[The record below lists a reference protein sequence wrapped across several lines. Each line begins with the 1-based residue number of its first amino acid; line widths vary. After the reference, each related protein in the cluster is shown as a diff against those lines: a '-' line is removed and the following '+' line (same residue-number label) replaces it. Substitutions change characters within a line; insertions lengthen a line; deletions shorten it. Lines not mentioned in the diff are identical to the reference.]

1 MKNQIENFAS
11 PLAENLGWTLV
22 HSVWQILGFA
32 VIYFVGYLLTKKA
45 HYRYWLGMGILLGQ
59 LLTSIITFL
68 ILSNQHTDFQANTA
82 KTNQLF
88 SASSLQKVVYFLG
101 QNMTLI
107 VSLWAIGAG
116 ILLVRL
122 AMGYVW
128 VHQLKTH
135 PNNQLNAQLS
145 DLVEN
150 LKIRMEIGRTVLIK
164 TSNQVNLPM
173 IMGVVKPVILMPA
186 ALISGFSTAQ
196 LEAILA
202 HELAHLK
209 RHDFLFNGIQSL
221 IEVLYFFHP
230 VMWLISAEI
239 RKERENC
246 CDDMAVTYTQNKVL
260 LAKTLVQLQEYSISS
275 NLVLAFGKKQYS
287 LLERIQR
294 IVGIQQNKNFTKESL
309 WIVGGL
315 LITFFAFA
323 QKNSGKTEENNRINE
338 SISAKTTSTKTDTL
352 IANEEKHPLRITL
365 NNDNDFTILEDK
377 VLFNG
382 KEVKLDAAN
391 KKLLDEHLLALKKS
405 NAELEIKTKEIEAES
420 QKMGEY
426 AAQIQE
432 NSKPIQEISVKMG
445 AVSQKMGN
453 ISQKMGDLSKQ
464 HALRLNKK
472 GLSSEE
478 MDKMEAEFDKQMA
491 ENENLLAK
499 HEAELSILET
509 QLEKLTE
516 ETVEPAVEERMH
528 ALEIPIEQY
537 SNEIDEHVHAIVALL
552 PTEIQQ
558 KINIEHPAPPKPPKA
573 PKAKGIKSRR
583 NYPSPPPPPPVPS
596 KKSE

>member
-45 HYRYWLGMGILLGQ
+45 HYRYWLGMGILFGQ

-82 KTNQLF
+82 KINQLF
-88 SASSLQKVVYFLG
+88 SASALQKVVYFLG

-128 VHQLKTH
+128 VHQLKTN
-135 PNNQLNAQLS
+135 PNNQWNAQLS
-145 DLVEN
+145 DLLEN
-150 LKIRMEIGRTVLIK
+150 LKTRMDIGRTVLIK

-323 QKNSGKTEENNRINE
+323 QKDISKEVENKKINE
-338 SISAKTTSTKTDTL
+338 SISAKTTSIKTDTL

-426 AAQIQE
+426 AAQIQA
-432 NSKPIQEISVKMG
+432 NNKPIQEISQQMTELG
-445 AVSQKMGN
+445 QKIGS
-453 ISQKMGDLSKQ
+453 ISEKYAQQKQ
-464 HALRLNKK
+464 RK
-472 GLSSEE
+472 GLS
-478 MDKMEAEFDKQMA
+478 DKELDELNAKLDKEMA
-491 ENENLLAK
+491 EHDEK
-499 HEAELSILET
+499 MGILEER
-509 QLEKLTE
+509 LEKLTE

-528 ALEIPIEQY
+528 ALEVPIEQY